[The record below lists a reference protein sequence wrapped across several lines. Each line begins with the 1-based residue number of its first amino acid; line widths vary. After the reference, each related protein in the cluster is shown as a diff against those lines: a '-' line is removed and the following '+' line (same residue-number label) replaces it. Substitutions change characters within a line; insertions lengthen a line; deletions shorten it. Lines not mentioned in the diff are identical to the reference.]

1 MLTAGIWKWFMFIF
15 MKIVK
20 IYSCIHSCHL
30 LAIFIPFLLIMLSRL
45 HIWGHVLRYKMLLTV
60 KKKSQIMMSVP
71 SVRKNHLN
79 ARCVPRTS
87 KLDQSKTHE
96 RTHIGEMPFH
106 CSNCEKT
113 CSQAHNLRKHER
125 THTGEK
131 PFKWS
136 KCDPSFSI
144 AGNLKEHEGTHTGEK
159 PLKCNKCDKGI
170 SLHMED
176 PHRREAF

>member
-1 MLTAGIWKWFMFIF
+1 MLTADICKWYMFIF

-30 LAIFIPFLLIMLSRL
+30 LAIFIPFLLISLSRF

-60 KKKSQIMMSVP
+60 KRKSQIMMSVP

-79 ARCVPRTS
+79 ARYVPRTS
-87 KLDQSKTHE
+87 KLDQSKTHG
-96 RTHIGEMPFH
+96 RTHTGEMPFH
-106 CSNCEKT
+106 CSNCEKL
-113 CSQAHNLRKHER
+113 CSQAHNLRQHER

-176 PHRREAF
+176 PHRRQAF